1 MDVHNLS
8 EVGKE
13 IRQVFLGG
21 FFVDVGDDDDPSFYS
36 WNMTQVRPAQSKDLG
51 TKNEYLHRAA
61 TVDELDSPAVGTDS

>member
-1 MDVHNLS
+1 MNVHNLS
-8 EVGKE
+8 EIRKE
-13 IRQVFLGG
+13 IRQVFLSG

-36 WNMTQVRPAQSKDLG
+36 WNITQVRPAQSKDLG